1 MYKYSKYLL
10 PEEFYDYFKPR
21 TEVRNHFTRSS
32 DGLSVQFA
40 CTNYRKISIHYSRGP
55 PVWNAIPCK
64 IRGMQTFSRFK
75 CLWKVHMT
83 YDGLDTY
90 MHIFI
95 NSILFHPLHR
105 FLYPLNIRLDSV
117 KHLCCASISVISYF
131 ILFLFLLFF

>member
-1 MYKYSKYLL
+1 MHQLQTKSQYTTV
-10 PEEFYDYFKPR
+10 D
-21 TEVRNHFTRSS
+21 
-32 DGLSVQFA
+32 
-40 CTNYRKISIHYSRGP
+40 SRGP

-117 KHLCCASISVISYF
+117 KHLCCASISFIFYF
-131 ILFLFLLFF
+131 IFISFILRKIKFKRTRDCKMFFSATYLSFYLMENKHNMYNL